1 MEFLL
6 QTLVSYL
13 AQHKVITLVILAIL
27 FDLFIGLLLACKS
40 KKVNSTI
47 GIDGMIRKV
56 GMLGSIVFL
65 VFVDFLLGFNLIG
78 WLPESILAMF
88 KAIGMQVIGI
98 SDLFGLLFAAFEV
111 LSIIKNWTLLG
122 LPMFK
127 GVNDW
132 CVNFLETFTDEMPTT
147 HKNN

>member
-1 MEFLL
+1 MERLFELMV
-6 QTLVSYL
+6 QYL

-27 FDLFIGLLLACKS
+27 FDLFVGVLLACKL

-56 GMLGSIVFL
+56 GMLGCIVFL
-65 VFVDFLLGFNLIG
+65 VFVDFLLGFNIIS
-78 WLPESILAMF
+78 WLPDSVLKVFDLVGMSI
-88 KAIGMQVIGI
+88 IGI

-111 LSIIKNWTLLG
+111 LSIIKNWTMLG

-132 CVNFLETFTDEMPTT
+132 VQNFLEKFTDEMPTT
-147 HKNN
+147 HKN